1 MLFRSNDRAGFL
13 NPSSGLAESQTVEL
27 SNEFAAVTLSLD
39 YSGRG
44 PRLHVTDTES
54 GEGVYLDPLL
64 LSALCRSTPAD
75 RQSWLRTGDYADIQP
90 RTTALPMALSRVTT
104 NES

>member
-1 MLFRSNDRAGFL
+1 MSGQTANDRAGFL
-13 NPSSGLAESQTVEL
+13 NGSSGQSVEL

-75 RQSWLRTGDYADIQP
+75 RQSWLRTGDYGDNPASNNGASHGSQQGDH
-90 RTTALPMALSRVTT
+90 
-104 NES
+104 

>member
-1 MLFRSNDRAGFL
+1 MNGQTASDRAGFL
-13 NPSSGLAESQTVEL
+13 SQSVEL

-44 PRLHVTDTES
+44 PRLHVTDSES

-64 LSALCRSTPAD
+64 LSALCRATPAE
-75 RQSWLRTGDYADIQP
+75 RQSWLRTGDYGDNP
-90 RTTALPMALSRVTT
+90 ALNNGAGDHA
-104 NES
+104 

>member
-1 MLFRSNDRAGFL
+1 MNGQLANNRAGFL
-13 NPSSGLAESQTVEL
+13 NQSSGEPVEL

-75 RQSWLRTGDYADIQP
+75 RQSWLRTGDYGDHPAVGNGAHGDH
-90 RTTALPMALSRVTT
+90 
-104 NES
+104 E